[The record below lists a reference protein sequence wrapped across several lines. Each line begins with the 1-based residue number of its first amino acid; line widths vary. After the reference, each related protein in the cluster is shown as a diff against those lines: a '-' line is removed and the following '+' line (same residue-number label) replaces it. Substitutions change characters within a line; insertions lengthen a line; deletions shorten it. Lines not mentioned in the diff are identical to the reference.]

1 MNQFD
6 EIEDI
11 DLFLKKILLNPF
23 AYIFQFKEDQFQ
35 INQFYRQQEDDI
47 SDILY
52 SEEKKIIQLF
62 LRPIEIVLRPHI
74 NITQEILNRI
84 ATIKKSPA
92 SKQIIEQYGADLV
105 DKLEMIRRYYRIYI
119 ESNNQAFLEKEAD
132 KLVKRFF
139 GEKYLENHKNFI
151 KLKRFFEKLKTF
163 HEKVSLLWNDIG
175 KLLETFAYMREIKST
190 FELVKE
196 GYMPQI
202 FTLIRQTETFLNL
215 LQKYLKINQINYD
228 SHNQS
233 YIVHLAYED
242 SIDYTLD
249 GFYESFLKPINNK
262 TFIEEKINKLIQETD
277 TKKAPE
283 TLVLNLEKEQT
294 KNKKIFTLLLGSKDW
309 NQSKDYY
316 LELENDEY
324 QNDLQKFYQSFCIVL
339 DEEKFNQSLQFHS
352 LTQQILP
359 KEEVQSLFNQYV
371 ILIQDFC
378 ISIFERI
385 INEDFVGILKPPIFF
400 YHIGANTV
408 FFILKEELRLKN
420 LGEILYTKNNLIFRE
435 YPYGII
441 KRIFIDWY
449 NDLVI
454 VLDKEEVDSYIIYSQ
469 QYEFVLSEYIRDY
482 QKVLD
487 YQKKNFPNIKPSEFD
502 KWFLSNYTK
511 IISVS
516 KFYIYKRFFPGLLFN
531 LGEKKELFKFSLGIH
546 N

>member
-6 EIEDI
+6 KIEDI

-23 AYIFQFKEDQFQ
+23 IYIFEFKEDQFQ
-35 INQFYRQQEDDI
+35 LHQLFHQKEDDI

-74 NITQEILNRI
+74 NITQEILNKI
-84 ATIKKSPA
+84 AIAKKSPLTE
-92 SKQIIEQYGADLV
+92 KIIDQYGADLA
-105 DKLEMIRRYYRIYI
+105 DKIEMIRRFYRIYI
-119 ESNNQAFLEKEAD
+119 ESNNQAFLEKEAE

-139 GEKYLENHKNFI
+139 GEQYSENHKNFI

-163 HEKVSLLWNDIG
+163 HEKVSSLWNDIA
-175 KLLETFAYMREIKST
+175 KLLETFTYIREIKTT
-190 FELVKE
+190 FEPIKE
-196 GYMPQI
+196 GYIPQI

-215 LQKYLKINQINYD
+215 LQKFLKINQINYD

-249 GFYESFLKPINNK
+249 GFYESFLKPNNK
-262 TFIEEKINKLIQETD
+262 TFIEEKINKLVQEPKE
-277 TKKAPE
+277 KKLPE
-283 TLVLNLEKEQT
+283 TLVLNLENEQR

-316 LELENDEY
+316 LELENSEY
-324 QNDLQKFYQSFCIVL
+324 QTDLQKFYQSFCIVL

-352 LTQQILP
+352 HSQKVLP
-359 KEEVQSLFNQYV
+359 KEELQTLFNQYV
-371 ILIQDFC
+371 TLIQEIC
-378 ISIFERI
+378 ISIYEEI
-385 INEDFVGILKPPIFF
+385 INKDFIGILKPPIFF

-408 FFILKEELRLKN
+408 FSILKEELRLKN
-420 LGEILYTKNNLIFRE
+420 LGEILYIKNNLVFRE

-449 NDLVI
+449 NDLII
-454 VLDKEEVDSYIIYSQ
+454 VLDKEEIDSYIIYSQ

-482 QKVLD
+482 QKVME
-487 YQKKNFPNIKPSEFD
+487 YQRKNFPNVKPSEFD

-511 IISVS
+511 MISIN

-531 LGEKKELFKFSLGIH
+531 LGEKKELFRYNLKIH